1 MPAPLVVTLTL
12 DRDSQGRFD
21 ALRRA
26 HFPADRNHLG
36 AHVTLFH
43 ALPGD
48 RLEAVGT
55 ALGELAAERAP
66 FDVAVTGVRLLGR
79 GVGYDLASP
88 ELAELHERLAGR
100 FAGMLTR
107 QDAQRLHAHVTVQ
120 NKVDPAV
127 ARALHAELA
136 TGFGPW
142 TARAGGLDVWW
153 YEGGPWRHQR
163 SLAFG
168 VAEDE
173 A

>member
-12 DRDSQGRFD
+12 DRHSQDRFD

-48 RLEAVGT
+48 RLDEVGA
-55 ALGELAAERAP
+55 ALHDLAAAAEA

-79 GVGYDLASP
+79 GVAYDLRSP
-88 ELAELHERLAGR
+88 ELAELHERLAVR

-136 TGFGPW
+136 AGSRPW
-142 TARAGGLDVWW
+142 TARAGGLDLWW
-153 YEGGPWRHQR
+153 YEGGPWRHER
-163 SLAFG
+163 SLPFG
-168 VAEDE
+168 T
-173 A
+173 